1 MFKGEGYSL
10 LCFFLPP
17 ASWDAELMAGGQG
30 LKWTLRQYAK
40 AGWRRLLFS
49 YKSSLLWLH
58 EQSIHPSVPLTL
70 GMVWLVLDNKMLG
83 NLKQTEAVS
92 MLVWSGLAS
101 RFCHLPW
108 GKYGPAS
115 CWLPDEETHG
125 TVLNPTY
132 SLEPSQGQLS
142 PVRVSRSTFHEWKL
156 NGSYFKPLS
165 FRVICH
171 AAYLWQ

>member
-1 MFKGEGYSL
+1 MIRWAEYTP
-10 LCFFLPP
+10 LCSTDF
-17 ASWDAELMAGGQG
+17 G
-30 LKWTLRQYAK
+30 
-40 AGWRRLLFS
+40 
-49 YKSSLLWLH
+49 H
-58 EQSIHPSVPLTL
+58 
-70 GMVWLVLDNKMLG
+70 VWLVLDNKMLG
-83 NLKQTEAVS
+83 NKKQTEALS

-142 PVRVSRSTFHEWKL
+142 PVRVSRPTFHEWKL

-171 AAYLWQ
+171 AAYLWQQLTENSASTAGQDAGSTVTEDLPS